1 MYINENINN
10 KQIICL
16 IIGFFFLIIL
26 AIIIHN
32 LSSPNYESA
41 KIEEDKESNSTLY
54 LVMSNKIFIANLKDS
69 YTRIQTIAHECLHSI
84 QSKKLLWFNF
94 IFSNIYLIYFFLI
107 TILAI
112 FKVLPY
118 KMVFL
123 SVFIVFSL
131 IYYAVRTYLEMD
143 AMIKA
148 RFLAKEYMEEI
159 KISKQEEIYKDYGVD
174 DKIVSK
180 SIEKKFRKMYKSVVK
195 EGYIDSN
202 YCDYNCF
209 LKWRGVSNY
218 LDNVELYIEN
228 RGLIAFRGFLTE
240 SVFGEENYYKS
251 SDFNFIL

>member
-1 MYINENINN
+1 MEFLVLLIMIIIMYFILRFVFEFNIKKLKEISEKKELDEIAQRYPENIEICKYYLKKLNN
-10 KQIICL
+10 
-16 IIGFFFLIIL
+16 
-26 AIIIHN
+26 
-32 LSSPNYESA
+32 ESV

-54 LVMSNKIFIANLKDS
+54 LVMSNKIFIANLKES

-107 TILAI
+107 KILTI

-118 KMVFL
+118 KMLFL

-159 KISKQEEIYKDYGVD
+159 EISKQEEI
-174 DKIVSK
+174 DKIIK
-180 SIEKKFRKMYKSVVK
+180 QYDELNNLGIKFTNYKFL
-195 EGYIDSN
+195 SN
-202 YCDYNCF
+202 IF
-209 LKWRGVSNY
+209 WKIIIL
-218 LDNVELYIEN
+218 L
-228 RGLIAFRGFLTE
+228 LIFVIF
-240 SVFGEENYYKS
+240 
-251 SDFNFIL
+251 